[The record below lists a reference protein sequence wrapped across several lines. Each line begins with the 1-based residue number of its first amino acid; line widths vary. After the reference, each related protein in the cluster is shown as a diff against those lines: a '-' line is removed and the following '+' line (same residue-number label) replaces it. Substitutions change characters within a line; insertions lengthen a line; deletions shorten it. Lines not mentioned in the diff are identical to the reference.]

1 MTTKKTPS
9 KPLKKSAGGS
19 TRSATKPATSSK
31 AAATPKDKESTTKK
45 NRTIAKPK
53 SPLGAMT
60 QAEFIL
66 ALQTYCGIEKKK
78 EAKDFF
84 EDFAELIIE
93 LLKKGY
99 KIPLPGIGKM
109 QVRKTKARMGI
120 NPKTREPMKIAAKKK
135 VKFTVAKALK
145 DAVL

>member
-1 MTTKKTPS
+1 MTTKKTSS
-9 KPLKKSAGGS
+9 KVAKKGVTGARAS
-19 TRSATKPATSSK
+19 TTKAAPSK
-31 AAATPKDKESTTKK
+31 AAAPKEAAKK
-45 NRTIAKPK
+45 VRTLVKPK
-53 SPLGAMT
+53 SATGAMT
-60 QAEFIL
+60 QAEFIV
-66 ALQTYCGIEKKK
+66 ALQSYCGIEKKK

-84 EDFAELIIE
+84 EDFAELVID

-135 VKFTVAKALK
+135 VKFTVAKGLK